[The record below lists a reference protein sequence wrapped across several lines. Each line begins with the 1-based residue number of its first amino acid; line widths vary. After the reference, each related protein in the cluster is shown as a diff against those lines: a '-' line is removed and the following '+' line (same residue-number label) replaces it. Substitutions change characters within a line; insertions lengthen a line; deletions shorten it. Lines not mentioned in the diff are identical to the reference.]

1 MTDSPFAA
9 ALTRALEDSG
19 LTQEAAAERVTDAG
33 LDVSLRTLINYL
45 SGKTQPSWPNQV
57 FILKVLRGEDP
68 KAAGA
73 DALFRAGDEE
83 GPAAEEPGAEGAAGG
98 GLLRESTPAFAARG
112 GARRSVTSPGGDR
125 FGVPD
130 EPLLRSFT
138 ARRTARPREEAEAL
152 GFSARAYP
160 VTAAGHGASE
170 TGRDNDSEGPSPV
183 LIPDVMMRR
192 WMGGRLPAAGGWT
205 FAVGT
210 SGEPHIPNGYPIFV
224 EPLDGPL
231 VDGER
236 YAVWLGEAEAD
247 VVKRV
252 QLGGSGAVTLYAD
265 NKRVPARTLRPTD
278 DPTVW
283 RTEDGGTI
291 RFVVQGRVTFPPDAP
306 AAISGELAAFAKE
319 IVQAIARPEVAAR

>member
-1 MTDSPFAA
+1 
-9 ALTRALEDSG
+9 
-19 LTQEAAAERVTDAG
+19 
-33 LDVSLRTLINYL
+33 
-45 SGKTQPSWPNQV
+45 
-57 FILKVLRGEDP
+57 
-68 KAAGA
+68 
-73 DALFRAGDEE
+73 
-83 GPAAEEPGAEGAAGG
+83 
-98 GLLRESTPAFAARG
+98 
-112 GARRSVTSPGGDR
+112 
-125 FGVPD
+125 
-130 EPLLRSFT
+130 
-138 ARRTARPREEAEAL
+138 
-152 GFSARAYP
+152 
-160 VTAAGHGASE
+160 
-170 TGRDNDSEGPSPV
+170 
-183 LIPDVMMRR
+183 
-192 WMGGRLPAAGGWT
+192 
-205 FAVGT
+205 
-210 SGEPHIPNGYPIFV
+210 
-224 EPLDGPL
+224 